1 MDTWQAAEYI
11 EALPKLRAEEL
22 LEMVT
27 AFALGS
33 GTLEKHDSRSIMRDW
48 QQRAGQLEA
57 QRQPQPHADRVANL
71 AAMGIAVEIVG
82 G

>member
-1 MDTWQAAEYI
+1 MATWQAAEYI

-33 GTLEKHDSRSIMRDW
+33 GMLEQDDRRRIMRDW
-48 QQRAGQLEA
+48 QQRAGKLGVER
-57 QRQPQPHADRVANL
+57 QRQTPQEHLANL
-71 AAMGIAVEIVG
+71 TAMGIAVEIVDG
-82 G
+82 